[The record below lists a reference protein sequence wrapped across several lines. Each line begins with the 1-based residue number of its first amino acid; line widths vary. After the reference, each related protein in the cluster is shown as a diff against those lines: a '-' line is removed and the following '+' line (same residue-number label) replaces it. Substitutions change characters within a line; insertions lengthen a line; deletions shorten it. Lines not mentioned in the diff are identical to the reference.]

1 MYQPIG
7 DDLDRKQ
14 TPMARSINLSLTDE
28 LRAFLD
34 ANSGEGT
41 LFSTPSEFV
50 RALIRE
56 KKERQDAA
64 ALRRAVLEG
73 YDDLIHGRVSNY
85 TGDLDGMLDAFEAR
99 REPT

>member
-1 MYQPIG
+1 
-7 DDLDRKQ
+7 
-14 TPMARSINLSLTDE
+14 MARSINLSLTDE

-56 KKERQDAA
+56 HKERQDAA
-64 ALRRAVLEG
+64 ALRAAVIEG
-73 YDDLIHGRVSNY
+73 YDDVRRGRTLSLA
-85 TGDLDGMLDAFEAR
+85 GDLRAMIAEAHERDALGW
-99 REPT
+99 

>member
-1 MYQPIG
+1 
-7 DDLDRKQ
+7 
-14 TPMARSINLSLTDE
+14 MARSINLSLTDE

-34 ANSGEGT
+34 ENSGDGT

-56 KKERQDAA
+56 KKERLDAA

-73 YDDLIHGRVSNY
+73 YGDVLSGRVLPFE
-85 TGDLDGMLDAFEAR
+85 GDLRSLVTESKRRDQDGWS
-99 REPT
+99 

>member
-1 MYQPIG
+1 MCQG
-7 DDLDRKQ
+7 RNDDHERRE

-73 YDDLIHGRVSNY
+73 YDDLIHGRVSTY